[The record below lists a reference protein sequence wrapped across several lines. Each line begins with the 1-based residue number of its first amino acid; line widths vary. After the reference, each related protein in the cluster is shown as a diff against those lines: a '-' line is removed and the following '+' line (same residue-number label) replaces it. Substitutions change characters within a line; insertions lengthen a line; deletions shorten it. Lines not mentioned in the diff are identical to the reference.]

1 MISTDEIV
9 NLSLRL
15 VDMNELPNDSAVYVE
30 GKTIKNILYG
40 IDIGTTELLFAKENG
55 YDCVLAHHP
64 IGVVESYK
72 EFNRHLTQLQSK
84 GVSTEEGE
92 KLIENKIKGFKFAN
106 HARNYDAI
114 PAFARLLEIPFLNIH
129 CPSDELGRRL
139 ISDSIS
145 NLAQEKPTATLADLQ
160 HHLTTNFVEFQKS
173 KTKIEIANGS
183 KEDPLGDWIF
193 SHGALTNGGFAIA
206 NAYFDQKV
214 DTVIY
219 IHIAPGE
226 LLQIK
231 NANKGNLVISG
242 HIASDSVGINPLLDE
257 LEKMGCEI
265 TAVGGLIR

>member
-9 NLSLRL
+9 DLSLRL

-30 GKTIKNILYG
+30 GKNIKKILYG
-40 IDIGTTELLFAKENG
+40 IDIGTTELLYAKDNG

-64 IGVVESYK
+64 VGVVESYK
-72 EFNRHLTQLQSK
+72 EFKRHLTQLQLK
-84 GVSTEEGE
+84 GVSIEEGE
-92 KLIENKIKGFKFAN
+92 KLIENKIMGFKFAN

-160 HHLTTNFVEFQKS
+160 HHLTTSFVEFQKS
-173 KTKIEIANGS
+173 KTKIEIAHGN

-219 IHIAPGE
+219 IHIAPAE

-231 NANKGNLVISG
+231 NANKGNLVITG

-257 LEKMGCEI
+257 LEKVGCEI